1 MNRTVLYIAMMAA
14 IILLAG
20 LSLMA
25 GKAFVPLS
33 AWWDTA
39 DPRWAIIF
47 ELRLPRTLLAIIIGG
62 ALGLSGAAMQG
73 YTRNPLADPGVIG
86 VSAMAALGA
95 VISIYFS
102 FYLDLSAT
110 WILPAM
116 AIGGAVL
123 GVLLLIALAGLTASI
138 ITFVLAGVILQSVAG
153 AGVALAL
160 SLAPSPW
167 ASGEIL
173 NWLMGALTDR
183 AMPDVWLALAC
194 IVPGCAILLLLGR
207 GLDALSL
214 GEATATSLGIS
225 LPRLQLLL
233 ALGVGLTTGASVA
246 VAGIIGFVGLVVP
259 HLMRAVVG
267 AQPSRLLFPSALGG
281 ALLVLAGDIAMRLI
295 PSATEMKL
303 GIAMSAIGAPFFLW
317 MLIAMRRRA
326 A

>member
-1 MNRTVLYIAMMAA
+1 MRRKLLLALLLGG
-14 IILLAG
+14 ILLLGG

-25 GKAFVPLS
+25 GKALVPFS
-33 AWWDTA
+33 AWWDRS

-47 ELRLPRTLLAIIIGG
+47 ELRLPRTLLAILIGG
-62 ALGLSGAAMQG
+62 ALGMSGAAMQG

-102 FYLDLSAT
+102 FYLELSSV

-116 AIGGAVL
+116 AIAGAVL
-123 GVLLLIALAGLTASI
+123 GVALLLALAGVTASV

-160 SLAPSPW
+160 SLAPNPW

-183 AMPDVWLALAC
+183 SMQDVWLALPF
-194 IVPGCAILLLLGR
+194 IVPGCLILLLLGR
-207 GLDALSL
+207 ALDALSL
-214 GEATATSLGIS
+214 GEATATSLGID
-225 LPRLQLLL
+225 LKRTQIWL
-233 ALGVGLTTGASVA
+233 ALGVALTTGASVA

-259 HLMRAVVG
+259 HLMRG
-267 AQPSRLLFPSALGG
+267 LIGGTPGQLLVPSALGG
-281 ALLVLAGDIAMRLI
+281 ALFLLAGDIAMRLI
-295 PSATEMKL
+295 PSVSELKL
-303 GIAMSAIGAPFFLW
+303 GIAMSAFGAPFFLW
-317 MLIAMRRRA
+317 LLISMRRSTT
-326 A
+326 